1 MAAVLCH
8 LLWSRRNA
16 FVFKDQFMSP
26 ETITAMAQAE
36 VSVLREVNSKVSS
49 RLEGGGSAAVAG
61 RQWQLPEWP
70 AVKVNFDAAF
80 DKSLNRGAIGIVVR
94 DCEGK
99 LKACLTT
106 SRDQVFSA
114 AQAEKAALQ
123 RALDM
128 CIDMDLNHVVFE
140 GDAKAIIE
148 AVNSRN
154 EDFSWGG
161 QETDDLQHVMR
172 LHPGWKLSFA
182 LRSANGAAHNAACLA
197 IKESNER
204 VWIESGPLA
213 VMNSV
218 LSDVPIVVAS

>member
-16 FVFKDQFMSP
+16 FVFKDQFMSL

-36 VSVLREVNSKVSS
+36 VSVLREVNSKISS
-49 RLEGGGSAAVAG
+49 RMEGGGSAAVVS

-80 DKSLNRGAIGIVVR
+80 DKSLNRGGIGIVVR

-161 QETDDLQHVMR
+161 QDTDDLQHVMK
-172 LHPGWKLSFA
+172 LHLGWKLSFA
-182 LRSANGAAHNAACLA
+182 LRSANGAAHSAASLA
-197 IKESNER
+197 IRESNER

-218 LSDVPIVVAS
+218 LSDVSTVVAS